1 VIILENSLNLEEFKL
16 LALQYQ
22 KNKKRNK
29 EKYKKKADEDL
40 YGYLSKRSLHI
51 KKRCG
56 YF

>member
-1 VIILENSLNLEEFKL
+1 MIILENSLSLEQFKL

-22 KNKKRNK
+22 NDKKKDKVK
-29 EKYKKKADEDL
+29 EKKKADKDL
-40 YGYLSKRSLHI
+40 YCYLTNRSLHI

>member
-1 VIILENSLNLEEFKL
+1 VIILENSLSLEEFKL

-22 KNKKRNK
+22 RNKKRDR

-40 YGYLSKRSLHI
+40 YCYLTKRSLQI

>member
-1 VIILENSLNLEEFKL
+1 MENSLSLEQFKL

-22 KNKKRNK
+22 KDKKKDK
-29 EKYKKKADEDL
+29 EKVKKKADEDL
-40 YGYLSKRSLHI
+40 YCYLTNRSLHI